1 MVNENAII
9 PRLKKEW
16 LAKNLPGSFY
26 NANEHREEIYRLLP
40 EEYKEVWDSML
51 MPVDTSINFDKVILS
66 EDNQAKYADFLK
78 EQEKKDLLAQYGFF
92 PVNRLLLYGASGTG
106 KTYSLKALANK
117 LGYLMVYVDIAQA
130 LSQGNVSMNIHK
142 IFELAHIL
150 GECIVFFDE
159 CDAIAWNRDT
169 GTPESGA
176 ARRATNAI
184 FQCLD
189 QMDWRCVF
197 ASATNML
204 NRLDLAFERR
214 FDIKMQ
220 FLTPKLDI
228 EESIKHFNRNRFE
241 IVDDVDENR
250 AHIVQRRMEQS
261 PKSSYYGIEVAV
273 EGAMKQSLLDSG
285 KPILHTKDVYD
296 RLARALNIRFR
307 IPPQEEGD
315 KV

>member
-1 MVNENAII
+1 MVNENAIM
-9 PRLKKEW
+9 PKLKADY
-16 LAKNLPGSFY
+16 LLRNPGGFY
-26 NANEHREEIYRLLP
+26 NANEHREEIYKLLS

-51 MPVDTSINFDKVILS
+51 MPVDTSIDFSKVILS
-66 EDNQAKYADFLK
+66 DDNRAKYDDFLR
-78 EQEKKDLLAQYGFF
+78 EQGKKDLLVKYGFF

-117 LGYLMVYVDIAQA
+117 LGYIMIYVDIAQA

-142 IFELAHIL
+142 IFELSHIL
-150 GECIVFFDE
+150 GECLIFFDE

-220 FLTPKLDI
+220 FYTPKLDI
-228 EESIKHFNRNRFE
+228 EESIVHFNRGRFE
-241 IVDDVDENR
+241 IVDDVEKNR
-250 AHIVQRRMEQS
+250 AGIVQRRMEQS
-261 PKSSYYGIEVAV
+261 PKASYYGIELAV
-273 EGAMKQSLLDSG
+273 EGAMKDSLLETG
-285 KPILHTKDVYD
+285 QPVLHTKDVYD
-296 RLARALNIRFR
+296 RLAVQLNVKFR
-307 IPPQEEGD
+307 I
-315 KV
+315 